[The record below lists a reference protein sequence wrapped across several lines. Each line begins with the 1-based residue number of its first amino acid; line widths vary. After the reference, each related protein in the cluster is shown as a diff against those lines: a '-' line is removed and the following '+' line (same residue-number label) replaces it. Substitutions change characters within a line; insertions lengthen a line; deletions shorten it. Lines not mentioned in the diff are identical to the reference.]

1 MIVKVWAKYPKL
13 EDILLSFGDRCGQA
27 GMGRRQAGGAEA
39 HFSEGN
45 HHILSSWFIGILDH
59 FRCYLSSW
67 AHWWSEHILKN
78 HCILISLK
86 EHVLLGWR
94 FSDSRCPGRLCR
106 LGKGAHNESM
116 TIRMMQQIFDICGH
130 HDYGRVLNIK
140 LKIWY
145 IAIFGG
151 GWCLWF
157 GQEFFTVWC
166 TTIFTDKQLNDTVVV
181 PRKNANIFFG

>member
-1 MIVKVWAKYPKL
+1 
-13 EDILLSFGDRCGQA
+13 
-27 GMGRRQAGGAEA
+27 
-39 HFSEGN
+39 
-45 HHILSSWFIGILDH
+45 
-59 FRCYLSSW
+59 
-67 AHWWSEHILKN
+67 
-78 HCILISLK
+78 
-86 EHVLLGWR
+86 
-94 FSDSRCPGRLCR
+94 
-106 LGKGAHNESM
+106 M
-116 TIRMMQQIFDICGH
+116 TIKLVQQIFDICGH

-181 PRKNANIFFG
+181 PRKNANYFFWLKGPFQVYTLYIIQALMLRCNKSMPCHTIQYLTILYSTTEYHRIPCNTMQYCYYLLAYCSIQSISHCTAQTNKCINQKQTIHFLVRTHVLLLFFNLLFRCL